1 MSTTPEPPATSA
13 PPAQPPLTVDPA
25 HLARLSRLA
34 LSPDEL
40 AALTR
45 DLERILGYVDAL
57 KTLDLSDVPPTS
69 HPLDLHAGLRD
80 DLPGPT
86 LPREAALSAAP
97 SHDGQAFI
105 VPKVV

>member
-1 MSTTPEPPATSA
+1 MSTPSEPPESA
-13 PPAQPPLTVDPA
+13 AHPAPTVDPA

-40 AALTR
+40 ATLTR
-45 DLERILGYVDAL
+45 DLGRILGYVDTL
-57 KTLDLSDVPPTS
+57 KTLDLAGVPPTS
-69 HPLDLHAGLRD
+69 HPLDLHAGLRPD
-80 DLPGPT
+80 EPGPT
-86 LPREAALSAAP
+86 LPRDAALAGAP

>member
-1 MSTTPEPPATSA
+1 MSTPSEPPESA
-13 PPAQPPLTVDPA
+13 AHPAPTVDPA

-40 AALTR
+40 ATLTR
-45 DLERILGYVDAL
+45 NLGRILGYIDTL
-57 KTLDLSDVPPTS
+57 KTLDLAGVPPTS
-69 HPLDLHAGLRD
+69 HPLDLHAGLRPD
-80 DLPGPT
+80 EPGPT
-86 LPREAALSAAP
+86 LPRDAALSGSP